1 MHSTPRERELLTM
14 CLQQV
19 FLRNSGKGKT
29 HDLEGNVQNASV
41 CYEIVG
47 QQVTA
52 WSQFKELENVAEK
65 PKDAERSFGSPELEL
80 EACETSKQ

>member
-1 MHSTPRERELLTM
+1 M

-19 FLRNSGKGKT
+19 FLRNSEKGKI
-29 HDLEGNVQNASV
+29 HDLEGNLKNSSV

-52 WSQFKELENVAEK
+52 WSQFKELENGAEK
-65 PKDAERSFGSPELEL
+65 LKGAKR
-80 EACETSKQ
+80 